1 MSTLNRKE
9 LEQIGRR
16 QLQLTVLAVVFV
28 LVQAAGLALLMYPLV
43 FQRPEDPNKLT
54 MRVAY
59 FGFCVLTLLFV
70 GYLLDRQRLFRKLKE
85 SFLEEL
91 ERNVQ
96 IRQQASVDILQS
108 MPGQDHFWDRFAME
122 HRRAMTVN
130 KTLSLL
136 LVQSKQGPGAHT
148 AEQKTAAAGDAA
160 KAISHKLRPTDSIY
174 NLAPDLFAVVL
185 PESDTASANRVARSL
200 QGELQAVKAK
210 HGLACDITV
219 YNYPEHVQSAH
230 EIEEIVRGMLP
241 ENKEWELPIPVG
253 KV

>member
-16 QLQLTVLAVVFV
+16 QVQLTALAVVFV
-28 LVQAAGLALLMYPLV
+28 MVQAAGLALLMYPLV
-43 FQRPEDPNKLT
+43 FQRPDDPNKLT

-85 SFLEEL
+85 GFLEEL
-91 ERNVQ
+91 ERNIQ

-122 HRRAMTVN
+122 HRRAMSVN

-136 LVQSKQGPGAHT
+136 LVQSKHGAGART
-148 AEQKTAAAGDAA
+148 DEQKNAAAGDAA

-185 PESDTASANRVARSL
+185 PETDTTDANRIALRL
-200 QGELQAVKAK
+200 QEELQAVTAK
-210 HGLACDITV
+210 HSLKCDINV
-219 YNYPEHVQSAH
+219 YNYPEHVESAH

-241 ENKEWELPIPVG
+241 ENKEWELPVPAG
-253 KV
+253 KS

>member
-1 MSTLNRKE
+1 MLNRKE
-9 LEQIGRR
+9 LEKIGRR
-16 QLQLTVLAVVFV
+16 QWQLTVLAVVFV
-28 LVQAAGLALLMYPLV
+28 LVQAAGLAMLMYPLV
-43 FQRPEDPNKLT
+43 FVRTDDPNKWT

-70 GYLLDRQRLFRKLKE
+70 GYLLDRQRLVKKLKE
-85 SFLEEL
+85 DLLEEL

-136 LVQSKQGPGAHT
+136 LVQSKHSSGARS

-160 KAISHKLRPTDSIY
+160 KAMSHKLRPTDSIY

-185 PESDTASANRVARSL
+185 PETDTASANRVAHSL
-200 QGELQAVKAK
+200 QEELQAVSAK
-210 HGLACDITV
+210 HGIKCDISV
-219 YNYPEHVQSAH
+219 YNYPEHVQSSH
-230 EIEEIVRGMLP
+230 EIEEIVKSLLP
-241 ENKEWELPIPVG
+241 ENKEWDMPVPAG